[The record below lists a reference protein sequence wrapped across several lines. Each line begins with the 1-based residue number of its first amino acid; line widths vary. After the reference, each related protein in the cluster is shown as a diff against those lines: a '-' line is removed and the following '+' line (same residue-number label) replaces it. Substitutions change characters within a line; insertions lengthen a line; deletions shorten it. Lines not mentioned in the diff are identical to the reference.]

1 MEKKK
6 STRKKRKFIK
16 TTISL
21 PEDLWKELKI
31 ETVEKKKTLSKLIEE
46 KLIRLKVLEMK
57 SEKDFNDFNI

>member
-6 STRKKRKFIK
+6 TKRKKGKSIK

-31 ETVEKKKTLSKLIEE
+31 ESIEKKKTLSKLIEE
-46 KLIRLKVLEMK
+46 KLKRLKVLEMK
-57 SEKDFNDFNI
+57 SEKDFNI